1 MIQFVRRNL
10 LIFFRDKASV
20 FFSLLSVFII
30 IGLYFLFLGDLLVK
44 GLEGEGM
51 TGVRYLMD
59 SWIMAGLLSVTP
71 ITTVLGALGI
81 MIGDKEYGLSK
92 DFSASPIKRSKL
104 TCGYILSAAVI
115 SFILTLFTLV
125 LAEIY
130 IIYNGGELLSFEALW
145 KVLALII
152 LQILS
157 SGFILFLVVSFM
169 KTASAF
175 GALSTVLGTLI
186 GFLTGIYIPI
196 GNLPASVQ
204 TVVKVFPPAHIGML
218 LRKIMMEQAEK
229 ITFAGVP
236 REFVD
241 AFRFEL
247 GVSFKIGNTVINPA
261 ISILYLVIVTIIF
274 FLLAVWRLSKK
285 DS

>member
-10 LIFFRDKASV
+10 LLFFRDKVSV

-30 IGLYFLFLGDLLVK
+30 IGLYFLFLGDLLVG
-44 GLEGEGM
+44 GLEGEGF

-71 ITTVLGALGI
+71 ITTVLGALGT
-81 MIGDKEYGLSK
+81 MIGDKEYQIYK
-92 DFSASPIKRSKL
+92 DFYASPIKRSKL
-104 TCGYILSAAVI
+104 TCGYILSAATI

-130 IIYNGGELLSFEALW
+130 IVSNGGELLTIEALL

-157 SGFILFLVVSFM
+157 SGFILFLIVSFM

-186 GFLTGIYIPI
+186 GFLAGIYIPI
-196 GNLPASVQ
+196 GNLPEYVQ
-204 TVVKVFPPAHIGML
+204 NVIKVFPPAHTGVL
-218 LRKIMMEQAEK
+218 LRKIMMEEAEK
-229 ITFAGVP
+229 ITFAGAP
-236 REFVD
+236 SEIIEEFHLS
-241 AFRFEL
+241 L
-247 GVSFKIGNTVINPA
+247 GVSFKIGGTVISPT
-261 ISILYLVIVTIIF
+261 ISILYLLIVTIVF
-274 FLLAVWRLSKK
+274 FLLAVLRLSRK
-285 DS
+285 DN

>member
-1 MIQFVRRNL
+1 MIQFVKRNL
-10 LIFFRDKASV
+10 LIFFKDKASV

-44 GLEGEGM
+44 GLEGTGL

-81 MIGDKEYGLSK
+81 MIGDKEYKLFK
-92 DFSASPIKRSKL
+92 DFYASPIKRSKL
-104 TCGYILSAAVI
+104 TCGYIISAAVI
-115 SFILTLFTLV
+115 SFIITLFSLV

-130 IIYNGGELLSFEALW
+130 IIYNGGELLSLNELW

-157 SGFILFLVVSFM
+157 SGFTLFLVVSFM

-196 GNLPASVQ
+196 GNLPVSVQ
-204 TVVKVFPPAHIGML
+204 NVIKVFPPAHIGML
-218 LRKIMMEQAEK
+218 LRKIMMERAER
-229 ITFAGVP
+229 IAFAGVP
-236 REFVD
+236 QEFID
-241 AFRFEL
+241 QFHFEL
-247 GVSFKIGNTVINPA
+247 GVTFKIGDTVISPVL
-261 ISILYLVIVTIIF
+261 SILYLLIVTIIF

>member
-1 MIQFVRRNL
+1 MIQFVKRNL

-44 GLEGEGM
+44 GLEGNGL

-81 MIGDKEYGLSK
+81 MIGDKEYKLFK

-104 TCGYILSAAVI
+104 TCGYIISAAVI
-115 SFILTLFTLV
+115 SFIITLFSLV

-130 IIYNGGELLSFEALW
+130 IIYNGGELLSLNELW

-157 SGFILFLVVSFM
+157 SGFTLFLVVSFM

-196 GNLPASVQ
+196 GNLPVSVQ
-204 TVVKVFPPAHIGML
+204 NVIKVFPPAHIGML
-218 LRKIMMEQAEK
+218 LRKIMMERAES

-236 REFVD
+236 KEFID
-241 AFRFEL
+241 QFHFEL
-247 GVSFKIGNTVINPA
+247 GVTFKIGDTVISPVL
-261 ISILYLVIVTIIF
+261 SILYLLIVTIIF